1 MLQAPIY
8 QDKIIHCL
16 IRWEMSPCAC
26 ASVSVRSGEKCGNEG
41 GEHEKERASDVRQ
54 SNEARWQRLSKLE
67 RETAPFA

>member
-1 MLQAPIY
+1 
-8 QDKIIHCL
+8 
-16 IRWEMSPCAC
+16 MSPCAC